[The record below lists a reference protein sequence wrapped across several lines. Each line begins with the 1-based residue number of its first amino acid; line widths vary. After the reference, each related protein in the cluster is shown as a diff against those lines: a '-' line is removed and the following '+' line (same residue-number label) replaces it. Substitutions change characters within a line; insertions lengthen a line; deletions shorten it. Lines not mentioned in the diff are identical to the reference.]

1 MRLLK
6 GGTIRIPRLQR
17 HQRIAAVSTFEA
29 TQGSEQGAILSS
41 HYSLLQFALVFPD
54 LEICAFYHTINS
66 LAPRILNA
74 TRDSTMAELDGFH
87 LANIL
92 RMTQPPR
99 SLARAATSVAM
110 GNGSSRS
117 SSSDENDTDKE
128 DEDRE
133 VVMRALDSLRKEW
146 QRNILDFKA
155 KLSSKQKQL
164 NEQVLSQQDFPPLEE
179 EVEYG
184 MENVG
189 YTYKAPVWP
198 AFEDSD
204 DTETIS
210 DSHSLTELRDISHG
224 QVDEQLPDYAS
235 IIPPVLPPHLE
246 GNKTG
251 PASSMTSVVY
261 DRAWLISQCSTHLEA
276 FGDPNTDM
284 TSKRLSIDIFT
295 ILRSNKPDDDIQ
307 INLVDLLGF
316 DNFEFIT
323 ALLTNRRII
332 VDNVMTQ

>member
-1 MRLLK
+1 
-6 GGTIRIPRLQR
+6 
-17 HQRIAAVSTFEA
+17 
-29 TQGSEQGAILSS
+29 
-41 HYSLLQFALVFPD
+41 
-54 LEICAFYHTINS
+54 
-66 LAPRILNA
+66 
-74 TRDSTMAELDGFH
+74 MAELDGFH

-92 RMTQPPR
+92 RMTHPPR
-99 SLARAATSVAM
+99 SPPRAVTSAALN
-110 GNGSSRS
+110 NGTTTTSN
-117 SSSDENDTDKE
+117 SSSDDNDNDTDNE

-133 VVMRALDSLRKEW
+133 VVKRALDRLHKEW
-146 QRNILDFKA
+146 ERNVLDFKA
-155 KLSSKQKQL
+155 MLNSKQKQQ
-164 NEQVLSQQDFPPLEE
+164 NDQVLSRQDFPPLEE

-189 YTYKAPVWP
+189 YTYKAPIWP

-210 DSHSLTELRDISHG
+210 DTQSLTEHRDISHT
-224 QVDEQLPDYAS
+224 QMVDQLPDYAS
-235 IIPPVLPPHLE
+235 IMPPVLPAHLD
-246 GNKTG
+246 GSKTG
-251 PASSMTSVVY
+251 PASSMTGVVY
-261 DRAWLISQCSTHLEA
+261 DRAWLITQCNTHLEA

-323 ALLTNRRII
+323 ALLTNRRTI
-332 VDNVMTQ
+332 VDNVMMQTAFNPDLESSKGQRHERNDNYRSSVGINFTVQTEDEKLAVKLARKE